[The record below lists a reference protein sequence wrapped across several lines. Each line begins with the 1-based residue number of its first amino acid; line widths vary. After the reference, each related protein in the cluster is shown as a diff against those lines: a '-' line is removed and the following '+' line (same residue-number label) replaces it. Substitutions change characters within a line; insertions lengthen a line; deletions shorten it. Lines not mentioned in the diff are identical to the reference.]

1 MLAICTEHIDVF
13 WCCAMPTKTI
23 SIFKAFHTAPA
34 ELKGKQLS
42 GSSPTQTL
50 AAAHGLT
57 SSLALPLPQEQQEHN
72 PSTQLL
78 PCLLLPPKQSSGQ
91 GLKHPPKSSHS
102 GMVKI
107 HKEPLSTNS
116 GVPSPANPLG
126 ALALMEVPLERFRKM
141 VLEQKKFLKNL
152 QHQS

>member
-1 MLAICTEHIDVF
+1 
-13 WCCAMPTKTI
+13 MPTKTI

-57 SSLALPLPQEQQEHN
+57 SSLALPLPQAATG
-72 PSTQLL
+72 TQSQHTAPAL
-78 PCLLLPPKQSSGQ
+78 PAAPTKTELRARPEASPT
-91 GLKHPPKSSHS
+91 KSSHS
-102 GMVKI
+102 GMAKI

-116 GVPSPANPLG
+116 AVPSPANPLG
-126 ALALMEVPLERFRKM
+126 ALALMEVPLEMFRKM
-141 VLEQKKFLKNL
+141 VFGQKNFFLKSTTLKLNL
-152 QHQS
+152 KSSAGLTLLP